1 MNTFTFTS
9 VLPLSGGGE
18 EYRYL
23 LPPRMPKLPLED
35 ALGLFQVERK
45 SRKLPGFL
53 DALEITL
60 GHHQPLPSLGEG
72 RIWDLP
78 SVEDSSPTSYAHTC
92 PPVQREE
99 HQKVKQPETKS
110 TNLCKTLSGKR

>member
-1 MNTFTFTS
+1 
-9 VLPLSGGGE
+9 
-18 EYRYL
+18 
-23 LPPRMPKLPLED
+23 MPKLPLED

-78 SVEDSSPTSYAHTC
+78 SVEDSSPTSYAHTR

-99 HQKVKQPETKS
+99 HQQVKQPETKS